1 MPPKAPPP
9 EQQARIVRTIA
20 RLYRLEKAGRCE
32 VLFGDESGFCLQP
45 SLPYLWQKKGK
56 GHKGTVGLPSQ
67 AHSKRLNVLGML
79 RQDGSVLHHFCTQ
92 EKITAQ
98 FVIDSIELLMEK
110 VTPTQPTVLIL
121 DNAGVHRAKIVQQKR
136 AEWKKRGLR
145 LLFLPPYCPH
155 LNRIETLWRMVKHR
169 WLPIDAYQNFE
180 KLCQAV
186 EKVLDQVG
194 HKYRITFA

>member
-1 MPPKAPPP
+1 MPPP
-9 EQQARIVRTIA
+9 EQQERIVRTIA
-20 RLYRLEKAGRCE
+20 RLYRLEKAGHCQ

-79 RQDGSVLHHFCTQ
+79 RHDGSALHHFCT
-92 EKITAQ
+92 EDKITAP
-98 FVIDSIELLMEK
+98 FVIDSIESLMEK
-110 VTPTQPTVLIL
+110 VTPTRPTVLIL

-186 EKVLDQVG
+186 KEVLNQVG
-194 HKYRITFA
+194 DKYRITFA